1 MKTLKFY
8 KIVILNNIES
18 YATAGLLN
26 ENRYNFMWL
35 LHDKNTIEDIVSQ
48 NESIQKIFNSTKN
61 IIYSTERDKIIAVV
75 GDKK

>member
-1 MKTLKFY
+1 
-8 KIVILNNIES
+8 
-18 YATAGLLN
+18 
-26 ENRYNFMWL
+26 MWL

-61 IIYSTERDKIIAVV
+61 IIYSTEIDKIISVV